1 MERSQLP
8 FPGPCLGRGYRGTK
22 GLALLLTL
30 RLWPRQRQSQGP
42 SLQHPCRSWPHQEG
56 AFLSQVGALVV
67 LPAQGVFCVPPS
79 PRHPWDSFFPSLL
92 VLWVMLET
100 STGPPR
106 LNSPGLQFIVR
117 VQVLASTFLA
127 V

>member
-1 MERSQLP
+1 MLGAGVSWHQRASPALDPAATAQTAAEPRPQPPASLP
-8 FPGPCLGRGYRGTK
+8 VEAPP
-22 GLALLLTL
+22 
-30 RLWPRQRQSQGP
+30 
-42 SLQHPCRSWPHQEG
+42 G

-67 LPAQGVFCVPPS
+67 LSPQGVFCVPPL
-79 PRHPWDSFFPSLL
+79 PRHPWGSFFPSLL

-100 STGPPR
+100 STEPPR
-106 LNSPGLQFIVR
+106 LNSPGLHSTVR